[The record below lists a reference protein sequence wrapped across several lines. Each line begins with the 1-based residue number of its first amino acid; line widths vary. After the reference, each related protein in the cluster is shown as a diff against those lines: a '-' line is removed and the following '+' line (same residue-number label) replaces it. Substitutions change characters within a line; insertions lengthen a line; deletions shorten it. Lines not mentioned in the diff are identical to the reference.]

1 MEYEFEWDEEKNDFN
16 FMKHGI
22 FFEDAIVIFNDS
34 MRVDI
39 FDRKHSLFED
49 RWKTIGLY
57 GCDMISV
64 IYTMRND
71 IIRIISARKADKKEE
86 EEYLYG
92 YGTGNINWR

>member
-16 FMKHGI
+16 FMRHGI
-22 FFEDAIVIFNDS
+22 WFEDAIKIFNDS

-39 FDRKHSLFED
+39 FDGEHSLFED

-57 GCDMISV
+57 GCDIIFV

-71 IIRIISARKADKKEE
+71 IIRIISARKADKEEE
-86 EEYLYG
+86 EEYFYG
-92 YGTGNINWR
+92 YGTGNINRR